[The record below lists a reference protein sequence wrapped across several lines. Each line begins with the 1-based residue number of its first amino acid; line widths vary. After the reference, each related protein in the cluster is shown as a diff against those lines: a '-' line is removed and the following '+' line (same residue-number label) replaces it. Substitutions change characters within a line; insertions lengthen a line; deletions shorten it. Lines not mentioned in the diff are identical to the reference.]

1 VRSRGREWARS
12 RGKRWNRERGGDET
26 VSAGEREAVGP
37 GASVS
42 AAEAVPPRAR
52 VAGGVIAGV
61 VCVSFAAI
69 FIRAAGA
76 PALSTAAWRLIVAGT
91 PLGVGAMF
99 LRRQELAAL
108 TGKQWTMALAA
119 GMALALHFGTWIAS
133 LELTSVASS
142 VALVTTQPVWVA
154 ILSRIFLR
162 EPISARL
169 AAGIALALTGATLI
183 GGADLSLAGNALPG
197 DALALA
203 GAVFAAAYFV
213 LGRGARAKLTLL
225 AYVGVVYP
233 AAAVALV
240 LAAAV
245 ARQPLA
251 GFAPKTWLFL
261 ALLGLV
267 PQLCGH
273 SLLNWA
279 LRYLPAPRVSLAIL
293 GEPVMATLLA
303 MAILGETPGP
313 LTVLGAAV
321 TLSGIYLA
329 ST

>member
-1 VRSRGREWARS
+1 MNAGAH
-12 RGKRWNRERGGDET
+12 
-26 VSAGEREAVGP
+26 VSAGEPAPSPSRG
-37 GASVS
+37 
-42 AAEAVPPRAR
+42 R

-76 PALSTAAWRLIVAGT
+76 PALSTAAWRLIVAGA
-91 PLGVGAMF
+91 PLGAGALL
-99 LRRQELAAL
+99 LRREEMRAL
-108 TGKQWTMALAA
+108 TGKQWAMALAA
-119 GMALALHFGTWIAS
+119 GVALALHFGTWIAS
-133 LELTSVASS
+133 LELTTVASS

-162 EPISARL
+162 ERIGARL
-169 AAGIALALTGATLI
+169 AGGIAFALTGATLI
-183 GGADLSLAGNALPG
+183 GGADLRLAGTALPG

-213 LGRGARAKLTLL
+213 LGRGARARLSLL
-225 AYVGVVYP
+225 AYVGLVYP

-240 LAAAV
+240 VAAKIGG
-245 ARQPLA
+245 QPLS
-251 GFAPKTWLFL
+251 GFSAKTWLFL

-303 MAILGETPGP
+303 MALLGETPGP
-313 LTVLGAAV
+313 LTVLGAAI

>member
-1 VRSRGREWARS
+1 M
-12 RGKRWNRERGGDET
+12 
-26 VSAGEREAVGP
+26 
-37 GASVS
+37 
-42 AAEAVPPRAR
+42 
-52 VAGGVIAGV
+52 GGVMAGV

-91 PLGVGAMF
+91 PLGLGALW
-99 LRRQELAAL
+99 LRREELRSLPGRQWAL
-108 TGKQWTMALAA
+108 VVAA
-119 GMALALHFGTWIAS
+119 GVALALHFGTWIAS

-154 ILSRIFLR
+154 ILSRMFLR
-162 EPISARL
+162 EPIGARL
-169 AAGIALALTGATLI
+169 AAGIGLALLGAMLI
-183 GGADLSLAGNALPG
+183 GGADLKLAGNALPG

-213 LGRGARAKLTLL
+213 LGRGARARLSLL

-233 AAAVALV
+233 VAAVALA
-240 LAAAV
+240 LAAKV
-245 ARQPLA
+245 ASQPLS
-251 GFAPKTWLFL
+251 GFPHRTWLFL

-267 PQLCGH
+267 PQFCGH

-293 GEPVMATLLA
+293 GEPVVATALA
-303 MAILGETPGP
+303 IPLLGEVPGP
-313 LTVLGAAV
+313 LTVAGAAI
-321 TLSGIYLA
+321 TLAGIYLA
-329 ST
+329 STGRT

>member
-1 VRSRGREWARS
+1 M
-12 RGKRWNRERGGDET
+12 
-26 VSAGEREAVGP
+26 
-37 GASVS
+37 GASAS
-42 AAEAVPPRAR
+42 DPPRSR

-76 PALSTAAWRLIVAGT
+76 PALSTAAWRLIVAGA
-91 PLGVGAMF
+91 PLGAGALW
-99 LRRQELAAL
+99 LRRTELAAL
-108 TGKQWTMALAA
+108 SGKQWALALTA
-119 GMALALHFGTWIAS
+119 GVALALHFGTWIAS
-133 LELTSVASS
+133 LDLTSVASS

-162 EPISARL
+162 EPISGRL
-169 AAGIALALTGATLI
+169 AAGIALALGGATLI
-183 GGADLSLAGNALPG
+183 GGADLKLAGNALPG

-213 LGRGARAKLTLL
+213 LGRGARAKLSLL
-225 AYVGVVYP
+225 AYVGLVYP

-240 LAAAV
+240 LAATV
-245 ARQPLA
+245 AHQPLS
-251 GFAPKTWLFL
+251 GFAPRTWLFL

-293 GEPVMATLLA
+293 GEPIVATLLA
-303 MAILGETPGP
+303 MALLGETPSP
-313 LTVLGAAV
+313 LTVLGAGV